1 MNRDKTSSSSSI
13 SPPIIIS
20 SSSSSSSTSIIT
32 SFDQY
37 LEGNL
42 IKVKTGFYDGKL
54 GYITGIFIINL
65 LLYSISYFN
74 YKYYI
79 LL

>member
-20 SSSSSSSTSIIT
+20 SSSSTTTSIIT